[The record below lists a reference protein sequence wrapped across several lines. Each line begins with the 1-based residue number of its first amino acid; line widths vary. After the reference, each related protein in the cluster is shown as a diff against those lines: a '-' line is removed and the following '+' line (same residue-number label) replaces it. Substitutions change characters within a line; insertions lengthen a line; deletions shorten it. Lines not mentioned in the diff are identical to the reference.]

1 MGIKLETSITQIAG
15 VGEVLAS
22 KLKRL
27 GMYTVRE
34 LLYYFPFRYEDFSQV
49 SKINELQS
57 GQLTTIAVQIEMIG
71 AKRSPRRRLVLT
83 EAVVSDESDRLKVI
97 WFNQPFIAKTL
108 QAGDKIFL
116 SGKVTVDRFGLSMQN
131 PSYERMKAE
140 TVHTA
145 RLVPLYPLT
154 EGITQKQIRFFIN
167 EIIGVADSVPEWV
180 PQELLEKIKVPTISA
195 ALRGIHFPKDH
206 DELTQSLQRLKF
218 DELFVLQL
226 RAEMLR
232 QELAR
237 VHAPT
242 IKFAIEPVKEFVK
255 QLPFELTKDQR
266 VAAWEIF
273 QDIEKGEPM
282 NRLLEGD
289 VGSGKTAVAALA
301 LFLAAH
307 NGFQGAIMAPTEI
320 LANQHLETLQKMFA
334 HTDIPIALVTHSKV
348 AKKSE
353 RAKIYEAIKTGEI
366 AIVIG
371 THALLSEGV
380 EFKNLGLVIVDEQ
393 HRFGVTQRKTM
404 KEKSGLSRRSPDR
417 TKAELRNAEP
427 HFLSMTATPIPRSL
441 ALTLYGDLDLSQLRE
456 KPAGRLPIKTTV
468 VSPHERQKT
477 YAFIRE
483 QVKLGRQV
491 FVICPTINADEKKSV
506 TVEYEHLSKEVFL
519 DLRVGWLHGKMK
531 AVDKDM
537 VMQSFATGEIDIL
550 VSTSVVEV
558 GVNIPNATVMMIEG
572 AESFGLAQLHQ
583 FRGRVGRSSHQSY
596 CFVLTD
602 SDSNKTKE
610 RLQFFEKN
618 TDGFK
623 LAEFDLE
630 TRGPGEVY
638 GQTQSGLMQLK
649 LATLQD
655 TILIKQAREM
665 ARGIDFKKYPSLAKA
680 VADWEAE
687 THRE

>member
-1 MGIKLETSITQIAG
+1 MSLKLETSITQVAG

-27 GMYTVRE
+27 GIYTVRQ

-49 SKINELQS
+49 SKIADLQP
-57 GQLTTIAVQIEMIG
+57 GQLVTIAVQIEMIG

-83 EAVVSDESDRLKVI
+83 EAVVTDESDRLKVI

-108 QAGDKIFL
+108 KVGDKIFL
-116 SGKVTVDRFGLSMQN
+116 SGKVIVDRFGLSLQN
-131 PSYERMKAE
+131 PSYERMKEE

-167 EIIGVADSVPEWV
+167 EIIGLSETVTEWI
-180 PQELLEKIKVPTISA
+180 PAELLKKNTLPALSD
-195 ALRGIHFPKDH
+195 ALRGIHFPKNH
-206 DELTQSLQRLKF
+206 QELQLSLERLKF

-237 VHAPT
+237 VHAPQ
-242 IKFAIEPVKEFVK
+242 IKFAIEPVKEFVAS
-255 QLPFELTKDQR
+255 LPFELTKDQR

-273 QDIEKGEPM
+273 QDIAKGEPM

-301 LFLAAH
+301 LFLVAH

-320 LANQHLETLQKMFA
+320 LAKQHFETLQKMFA
-334 HTDIPIALVTHSKV
+334 HTNISIALVTHSTV

-353 RAKIYEAIKTGEI
+353 RTKIYEAIKSGEI
-366 AIVIG
+366 TIVIG

-404 KEKSGLSRRSPDR
+404 KEKSGLE
-417 TKAELRNAEP
+417 KAEP

-441 ALTLYGDLDLSQLRE
+441 ALTLYGDLDVSQLRV
-456 KPAGRLPIKTTV
+456 KPAGRLPIETQV
-468 VSPHERQKT
+468 VSPHERQKK
-477 YAFIRE
+477 YEFIRE
-483 QVKLGRQV
+483 QVRLGRQV

-506 TVEYEHLSKEVFL
+506 TVEYEHLAKEIFP

-531 AVDKDM
+531 AVEKDAT
-537 VMQSFATGEIDIL
+537 MQTFASGALDVL

-558 GVNIPNATVMMIEG
+558 GVNIPNASVMLIEG
-572 AESFGLAQLHQ
+572 ADSFGLAQLHQ
-583 FRGRVGRSSHQSY
+583 FRGRVGRSEYQSY
-596 CFVLTD
+596 CLVFTD
-602 SDSNKTKE
+602 SDSAKTKE
-610 RLQFFEKN
+610 RLAFFAST
-618 TDGFK
+618 TDGFR

-638 GQTQSGLMQLK
+638 GQAQSGLMQLK

-655 TILIKQAREM
+655 TILIKQAREL
-665 ARGIDFKKYPSLAKA
+665 ARGIDFKQYPSLAKA
-680 VADWEAE
+680 VADWETE

>member
-1 MGIKLETSITQIAG
+1 MSLKLETSITQVAG
-15 VGEVLAS
+15 VGEVLSS

-27 GMYTVRE
+27 GIYTVRD

-49 SKINELQS
+49 SNISDLQS
-57 GQLTTIAVQIEMIG
+57 GQLVTIAVQIEMIG

-83 EAVVSDESDRLKVI
+83 EAVVTDDSDCLKVI
-97 WFNQPFIAKTL
+97 WFNQPYIAKTL
-108 QAGDKIFL
+108 KVGDKIFL
-116 SGKVTVDRFGLSMQN
+116 SGKVTVDRFGLSLQN
-131 PSYERMKAE
+131 PSYERMKEE

-154 EGITQKQIRFFIN
+154 EGITQKQIRFFIS
-167 EIIGVADSVPEWV
+167 EIIGLSDATTEWI
-180 PQELLEKIKVPTISA
+180 PKELLEKNKLLALSD
-195 ALRGIHFPKDH
+195 ALRGIHFPKSQE
-206 DELTQSLQRLKF
+206 ELTHCLERLKF

-237 VHAPT
+237 VHAPQ
-242 IKFAIEPVKEFVK
+242 IKFAIEPVKEFVAR
-255 QLPFELTKDQR
+255 LPFELTKDQR

-301 LFLAAH
+301 LFLTAH

-334 HTDIPIALVTHSKV
+334 HTDISIALVTHSQV

-353 RAKIYEAIKTGEI
+353 RTKIYEAIKNGEI
-366 AIVIG
+366 TITIG

-404 KEKSGLSRRSPDR
+404 KEKSGLE
-417 TKAELRNAEP
+417 KAEP

-441 ALTLYGDLDLSQLRE
+441 ALTLYGDLDVSQLRV
-456 KPAGRLPIKTTV
+456 KPAGRLPIETQV
-468 VSPHERQKT
+468 VSPHERQKK
-477 YAFIRE
+477 YEFIRE

-506 TVEYEHLSKEVFL
+506 TMEYEHLATEIFP
-519 DLRVGWLHGKMK
+519 DLRVGWLHGKLK
-531 AVDKDM
+531 AVEKDAA
-537 VMQSFATGEIDIL
+537 MQAFASGALDIL
-550 VSTSVVEV
+550 VATSVVEV

-583 FRGRVGRSSHQSY
+583 FRGRVGRSDHQSF
-596 CFVLTD
+596 CFVFTD
-602 SDSNKTKE
+602 SDSTKVKD
-610 RLQFFEKN
+610 RLAFFAST
-618 TDGFK
+618 TDGFQ

-655 TILIKQAREM
+655 TILIKQAREL
-665 ARGIDFKKYPSLAKA
+665 ARGINFKKYPSLAKA
-680 VADWEAE
+680 VADWETE

>member
-1 MGIKLETSITQIAG
+1 MALKLETSITQIAG

-22 KLKRL
+22 KLKHL
-27 GMYTVRE
+27 GIYTVRE

-49 SKINELQS
+49 SKIDDLQP
-57 GQLTTIAVQIEMIG
+57 GQLVTIAVQIEMIG

-83 EAVVSDESDRLKVI
+83 EAVVTDESDRLKVI

-108 QAGDKIFL
+108 KVGDKIFL
-116 SGKVTVDRFGLSMQN
+116 SGKVVVDRFGLSMQN
-131 PSYERMKAE
+131 PSYERMKVE

-167 EIIGVADSVPEWV
+167 EVIGLSETVTEWI
-180 PQELLEKIKVPTISA
+180 PNELLKKITLPPLSD
-195 ALRGIHFPKDH
+195 ALRGIHFPKSQE
-206 DELTQSLQRLKF
+206 ELKQSLERLKF

-237 VHAPT
+237 VHAPQ
-242 IKFAIEPVKEFVK
+242 IKFAIEPVKEFVAS
-255 QLPFELTKDQR
+255 LPFELTKDQR

-273 QDIEKGEPM
+273 QDLAKGEPM

-301 LFLAAH
+301 LFLTAH
-307 NGFQGAIMAPTEI
+307 NGLQGAIMAPTEI
-320 LANQHLETLQKMFA
+320 LANQHYETLQKMFA
-334 HTDIPIALVTHSKV
+334 HTDISIALVTHSRV

-353 RAKIYEAIKTGEI
+353 RAKVYEAIKNGEI
-366 AIVIG
+366 TIAIG

-404 KEKSGLSRRSPDR
+404 KEKSGLQ
-417 TKAELRNAEP
+417 KAEP

-441 ALTLYGDLDLSQLRE
+441 ALTLYGDLALSQLRE
-456 KPAGRLPIKTTV
+456 KPAGRLPIKTRV
-468 VSPHERQKT
+468 VSPHQREKA
-477 YAFIRE
+477 YEFIRD

-491 FVICPTINADEKKSV
+491 FVICPTISADEKKSV
-506 TVEYEHLSKEVFL
+506 TVEYEHLSKEVFF

-531 AVDKDM
+531 AAEKDAT
-537 VMQSFATGEIDIL
+537 MQAFAVGVIDIL

-558 GVNIPNATVMMIEG
+558 GVNIPNASVMMIEG
-572 AESFGLAQLHQ
+572 AEAFGLAQLHQ
-583 FRGRVGRSSHQSY
+583 FRGRVGRSDFQSY
-596 CFVLTD
+596 CLVFTD
-602 SDSNKTKE
+602 SDSQKTKE
-610 RLQFFEKN
+610 RLEFFEKT
-618 TDGFK
+618 TDGFE

-638 GQTQSGLMQLK
+638 GQVQSGLMQLK

-655 TILIKQAREM
+655 TVLIKKAREL
-665 ARGIDFKKYPSLAKA
+665 ARGIDFKKYPSLSKA
-680 VADWEAE
+680 VASWEAE

>member
-1 MGIKLETSITQIAG
+1 MSLKLETSITQVAG
-15 VGEVLAS
+15 VGEVLSS

-27 GMYTVRE
+27 GIYTVRD

-49 SKINELQS
+49 SKIDDLQP
-57 GQLTTIAVQIEMIG
+57 GQLVTIAVQIEMIG

-83 EAVVSDESDRLKVI
+83 EAVVTDDSDRLKVI
-97 WFNQPFIAKTL
+97 WFNQPYIAKTL
-108 QAGDKIFL
+108 KVGDKIFL
-116 SGKVTVDRFGLSMQN
+116 SGKVTVDRFGLSLQN
-131 PSYERMKAE
+131 PSYERMKEE

-167 EIIGVADSVPEWV
+167 EIIGLSETVTEWI
-180 PQELLEKIKVPTISA
+180 PAELLKKNTLPALSD
-195 ALRGIHFPKDH
+195 ALRGIHFPKNH
-206 DELTQSLQRLKF
+206 QELQLSLGRLKF

-237 VHAPT
+237 VHAPQ
-242 IKFAIEPVKEFVK
+242 IKFAIEPVKEFVAS
-255 QLPFELTKDQR
+255 LPFELTKDQR

-273 QDIEKGEPM
+273 QDIAKGEPM

-301 LFLAAH
+301 LFLVAH

-320 LANQHLETLQKMFA
+320 LANQHFETLQKMFA
-334 HTDIPIALVTHSKV
+334 HTNISIALVTHSTV

-353 RAKIYEAIKTGEI
+353 RQKIYTEIEAGEI
-366 AIVIG
+366 TIVIG

-404 KEKSGLSRRSPDR
+404 KEKSGLE
-417 TKAELRNAEP
+417 KAEP

-441 ALTLYGDLDLSQLRE
+441 ALTLYGDLDVSQLRV
-456 KPAGRLPIKTTV
+456 KPAGRLPIETQV
-468 VSPHERQKT
+468 VSPHERQKK
-477 YAFIRE
+477 YEFIRE
-483 QVKLGRQV
+483 QVRLGRQV

-506 TVEYEHLSKEVFL
+506 TVEYEHLAKEIFP

-531 AVDKDM
+531 AVEKDAT
-537 VMQSFATGEIDIL
+537 MQAFANGSLDIL

-558 GVNIPNATVMMIEG
+558 GVNIPNASVMLIEG

-583 FRGRVGRSSHQSY
+583 FRGRVGRSEYQSY
-596 CFVLTD
+596 CLVFTD
-602 SDSNKTKE
+602 SDSAKTKE
-610 RLQFFEKN
+610 RLAFFAST
-618 TDGFK
+618 TDGFR

-638 GQTQSGLMQLK
+638 GQAQSGLMQLK

-655 TILIKQAREM
+655 TILIKQAREL
-665 ARGIDFKKYPSLAKA
+665 ARGIDFKQYPSLAKA
-680 VADWEAE
+680 VADWETE

>member
-1 MGIKLETSITQIAG
+1 MSLKLETSITQIAG

-27 GMYTVRE
+27 GIYTVRD

-49 SKINELQS
+49 SKISELQP
-57 GQLTTIAVQIEMIG
+57 GQLITIAVQIEMIG

-83 EAVVSDESDRLKVI
+83 EAVVTDDSDRLKVI

-108 QAGDKIFL
+108 KVGDKIFL
-116 SGKVTVDRFGLSMQN
+116 SGKVTVDRFGLSLQN
-131 PSYERMKAE
+131 PSYERMKEE

-154 EGITQKQIRFFIN
+154 EGITQKQIRFFIS
-167 EIIGVADSVPEWV
+167 EIIGLSDATTEWI
-180 PQELLEKIKVPTISA
+180 PKELLEKNKLLAFSD
-195 ALRGIHFPKDH
+195 ALRGIHFPKSQE
-206 DELTQSLQRLKF
+206 ELTRCLERLKF

-237 VHAPT
+237 VHAPQ
-242 IKFAIEPVKEFVK
+242 IKFSIEPVKEFVAR
-255 QLPFELTKDQR
+255 LPFELTKDQR

-301 LFLAAH
+301 LFLTAH

-334 HTDIPIALVTHSKV
+334 HADISIALVTHSTV

-353 RAKIYEAIKTGEI
+353 RTKIYEAIKSGEI
-366 AIVIG
+366 TIAIG

-404 KEKSGLSRRSPDR
+404 KEKSGLE
-417 TKAELRNAEP
+417 KAEP

-441 ALTLYGDLDLSQLRE
+441 ALTLYGDLDVSQLRV
-456 KPAGRLPIKTTV
+456 KPAGRLPIETQV
-468 VSPHERQKT
+468 VSPHERQKK
-477 YAFIRE
+477 YEFIRE
-483 QVKLGRQV
+483 QVTLGRQV

-506 TVEYEHLSKEVFL
+506 TMEYEHLATEIFP
-519 DLRVGWLHGKMK
+519 DLRVGWLHGKLK
-531 AVDKDM
+531 AAEKDAT
-537 VMQSFATGEIDIL
+537 MQAFANGSLDIL

-558 GVNIPNATVMMIEG
+558 GVNVPNASVMLIEG

-583 FRGRVGRSSHQSY
+583 FRGRVGRSEYQSY
-596 CFVLTD
+596 CLVFTD
-602 SDSNKTKE
+602 SDSAKTKE
-610 RLQFFEKN
+610 RLAFFAST
-618 TDGFK
+618 TDGFT

-638 GQTQSGLMQLK
+638 GQAQSGLMQLK

-655 TILIKQAREM
+655 TILIKQAREL
-665 ARGIDFKKYPSLAKA
+665 ARGINFKKYPSLAKA
-680 VADWEAE
+680 VAEWETE

>member
-1 MGIKLETSITQIAG
+1 MSLKLETSITQVAG
-15 VGEVLAS
+15 VGEILAS

-27 GMYTVRE
+27 GIYTVRD

-49 SKINELQS
+49 SLISDLQS
-57 GQLTTIAVQIEMIG
+57 NQLVTVAVQIEMIG
-71 AKRSPRRRLVLT
+71 AKRSLHRRLVLT
-83 EAVVSDESDRLKVI
+83 EAVVTDGSDRLRVI
-97 WFNQPFIAKTL
+97 WFNQPYIAKTL
-108 QAGDKIFL
+108 KVGDKIFL
-116 SGKVTVDRFGLSMQN
+116 SGKVSTDRFGLSLLN

-154 EGITQKQIRFFIN
+154 EGITQKQLRFFIN
-167 EIIGVADSVPEWV
+167 EIISLGGSVLEWI
-180 PQELLEKIKVPTISA
+180 PKELLAKVKLNSISES
-195 ALRGIHFPKDH
+195 LHGIHFPKDH
-206 DELTQSLQRLKF
+206 EELAQSLQRLKF

-237 VHAPT
+237 VNAPV
-242 IKFAIEPVKEFVK
+242 IKFVIEPIKDFIK
-255 QLPFELTKDQR
+255 NLPFELTKDQR
-266 VAAWEIF
+266 LAAWEIF
-273 QDIEKGEPM
+273 QDLEKSEPM

-301 LFLAAH
+301 LFLVAH
-307 NGFQGAIMAPTEI
+307 RGFQGAIMAPTEI
-320 LANQHLETLQKMFA
+320 LAIQHLETFQKMFA

-353 RAKIYEAIKTGEI
+353 RLKLYQAIETGEI
-366 AIVIG
+366 KIVIG

-380 EFKNLGLVIVDEQ
+380 QFKNLGLVIVDEQ

-404 KEKSGLSRRSPDR
+404 KEKSGL
-417 TKAELRNAEP
+417 KNAEP

-441 ALTLYGDLDLSQLRE
+441 ALTLYGDLALSQLRE

-468 VSPHERQKT
+468 VMPHGREKI
-477 YAFIRE
+477 YEFIRE
-483 QVKLGRQV
+483 QVKSGRQV

-506 TVEYEHLSKEVFL
+506 TVEYENLAKKVFP
-519 DLRVGWLHGKMK
+519 DLRVGFLHGKMK
-531 AVDKDM
+531 AVDKDT
-537 VMQSFATGEIDIL
+537 VMQVFATGKIDIL
-550 VSTSVVEV
+550 VSTSVIEV
-558 GVNIPNATVMMIEG
+558 GVNIPNASVMMIEG

-583 FRGRVGRSSHQSY
+583 FRGRVGRSIYQSF
-596 CFVLTD
+596 CFVFTD
-602 SDSNKTKE
+602 SNSTKTEE
-610 RLQFFEKN
+610 RLTFFAGTN
-618 TDGFK
+618 DGFN

-655 TILIKQAREM
+655 TILIKQAREL
-665 ARGIDFKKYPSLAKA
+665 AKGIDFKKNPSLAKA